1 MGTFSSEE
9 LAEAILE
16 YFRSLTPQQV
26 YEIIEIYTSDYI
38 SGNKPAPEL
47 FSIGLV
53 VALWSA
59 SGAFAALIDALNK
72 AYDIEETRPFCKVRG
87 IALLMTLSLSVMI
100 LVGVLLLVAAPPIG
114 RTIAD
119 IFGLGDVFVLV

>member
-16 YFRSLTPQQV
+16 YFRSLRPQQV

-100 LVGVLLLVAAPPIG
+100 LVGVLLLVAAP
-114 RTIAD
+114 R
-119 IFGLGDVFVLV
+119 